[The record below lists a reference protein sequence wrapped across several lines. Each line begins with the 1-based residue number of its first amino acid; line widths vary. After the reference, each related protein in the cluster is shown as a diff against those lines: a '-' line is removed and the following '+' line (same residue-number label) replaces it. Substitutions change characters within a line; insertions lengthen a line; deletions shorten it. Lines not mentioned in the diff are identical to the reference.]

1 MGLRALWRPALA
13 SRLGHS
19 SPCFLP
25 KIQRWVQYIAV
36 SAYFGLSMGF
46 LSSLVLVLA
55 VLAAVVF
62 SVLVLITGKGD
73 AMSGG
78 GSVRTTYKGKA
89 TFDDII
95 SRATLYTGI
104 AFMVL
109 VLCYQ
114 VLNRPSTSVK
124 VPTSSAPASTPVEAN
139 IPVAPA
145 TNVPATNT
153 PAPNTAAP
161 SAPATNT
168 PAAPAAAGT
177 NAPKAP

>member
-1 MGLRALWRPALA
+1 
-13 SRLGHS
+13 
-19 SPCFLP
+19 
-25 KIQRWVQYIAV
+25 
-36 SAYFGLSMGF
+36 MGF

-139 IPVAPA
+139 IPVTPV

-161 SAPATNT
+161 STPVPSAAATNT

>member
-1 MGLRALWRPALA
+1 
-13 SRLGHS
+13 
-19 SPCFLP
+19 
-25 KIQRWVQYIAV
+25 
-36 SAYFGLSMGF
+36 
-46 LSSLVLVLA
+46 VLA

-139 IPVAPA
+139 LPVAPA

-153 PAPNTAAP
+153 TAPSTPAPSTAAPSTPAPTAAVP

-168 PAAPAAAGT
+168 PAGPAAGRGRRAGARA
-177 NAPKAP
+177 APRGEGRGAGGGPGRAGPGSPTASRRATSCGCSR

>member
-1 MGLRALWRPALA
+1 
-13 SRLGHS
+13 
-19 SPCFLP
+19 
-25 KIQRWVQYIAV
+25 
-36 SAYFGLSMGF
+36 MGF

-139 IPVAPA
+139 IPAPSAPA
-145 TNVPATNT
+145 PSTAAPST
-153 PAPNTAAP
+153 PAPTAAVP

-168 PAAPAAAGT
+168 PAVPAAAGT

>member
-1 MGLRALWRPALA
+1 
-13 SRLGHS
+13 
-19 SPCFLP
+19 
-25 KIQRWVQYIAV
+25 
-36 SAYFGLSMGF
+36 
-46 LSSLVLVLA
+46 
-55 VLAAVVF
+55 VF

-139 IPVAPA
+139 LPVAPA

-153 PAPNTAAP
+153 PAPSTPAPSTAAPSTPAP

-168 PAAPAAAGT
+168 PADPAAAGT

>member
-1 MGLRALWRPALA
+1 
-13 SRLGHS
+13 
-19 SPCFLP
+19 
-25 KIQRWVQYIAV
+25 
-36 SAYFGLSMGF
+36 MGF

-104 AFMVL
+104 AFMAL

-139 IPVAPA
+139 LPVAPA

-153 PAPNTAAP
+153 PAPSTPVPSTAAPSTPAP